1 MTSNSLF
8 TKSLPFAAMAAAAG
22 MLVGCSTVKSIS
34 PFSSNVP
41 YAQDVQPT
49 IPKPAVSEIP
59 AFKPKP
65 PAPPPP
71 KPEPPPAEA
80 PPPAA
85 TAPATA
91 PAAPPATPAPA
102 PAASAPPAPPE
113 AAPPPEPT
121 STPLPPSPPTQSS
134 VAPASA
140 PKIAE
145 APAPAPAAAVP
156 AKTPESSDDSEVAG
170 EAGKRAAPVIPEADR
185 QFKDDG
191 TYPNLAQ
198 VPARP
203 VNAPTFA
210 EAKTL
215 EKALIADR
223 EKAKDTSPASPNAPS
238 VDSTPVPVS
247 KLAMAAPPAATPAE
261 PAAAAVRTEDRAPCL
276 SGKPIDG
283 DPTATLH
290 FETGS
295 AALTSANL
303 AVLADAMPAIRA
315 AKGTIR
321 IFGHGD
327 TETDAATGAGR
338 FDLAAARAGAVAQ
351 AVAGYGIPVPRIA
364 VGVAC
369 NDAAFAGASVQLYA
383 ES

>member
-1 MTSNSLF
+1 
-8 TKSLPFAAMAAAAG
+8 
-22 MLVGCSTVKSIS
+22 
-34 PFSSNVP
+34 
-41 YAQDVQPT
+41 
-49 IPKPAVSEIP
+49 
-59 AFKPKP
+59 
-65 PAPPPP
+65 
-71 KPEPPPAEA
+71 
-80 PPPAA
+80 
-85 TAPATA
+85 
-91 PAAPPATPAPA
+91 
-102 PAASAPPAPPE
+102 
-113 AAPPPEPT
+113 
-121 STPLPPSPPTQSS
+121 
-134 VAPASA
+134 
-140 PKIAE
+140 
-145 APAPAPAAAVP
+145 
-156 AKTPESSDDSEVAG
+156 VAG
-170 EAGKRAAPVIPEADR
+170 ESGKRASPVIPDADR

-203 VNAPTFA
+203 VNVPTFA
-210 EAKTL
+210 EAKVL
-215 EKALIADR
+215 EKSLVADQQ
-223 EKAKDTSPASPNAPS
+223 KAKDASPASPDAPA

-247 KLAMAAPPAATPAE
+247 KLAMVVPVPATPA
-261 PAAAAVRTEDRAPCL
+261 PTAAARAEDQAPCL
-276 SGKPIDG
+276 SGKPVDG

-303 AVLADAMPAIRA
+303 AVLADAMPTIRA

-327 TETDAATGAGR
+327 TETNAATGAGR

-369 NDAAFAGASVQLYA
+369 SDAAFAGASVQLYA

>member
-1 MTSNSLF
+1 MTSNSFL
-8 TKSLPFAAMAAAAG
+8 TKFLPVAAMAVTAST
-22 MLVGCSTVKSIS
+22 LVGCSTVKSIS
-34 PFSSNVP
+34 PFGSGVP
-41 YAQDVQPT
+41 YSQDVQPT

-65 PAPPPP
+65 
-71 KPEPPPAEA
+71 KPEVSVSEA
-80 PPPAA
+80 P
-85 TAPATA
+85 TA
-91 PAAPPATPAPA
+91 APA
-102 PAASAPPAPPE
+102 PAAAPP
-113 AAPPPEPT
+113 
-121 STPLPPSPPTQSS
+121 
-134 VAPASA
+134 
-140 PKIAE
+140 
-145 APAPAPAAAVP
+145 APAPAPASTPAAPPP
-156 AKTPESSDDSEVAG
+156 APTTAPQPPPPAPASQSSVAPVGTPRVAEAEKPAAPLPEKVATPGKAAESSDDAEVAG
-170 EAGKRAAPVIPEADR
+170 ESGKHQGSIPDADR

-203 VNAPTFA
+203 VNMPTFS
-210 EAKTL
+210 EAKAL
-215 EKALIADR
+215 EKSLVADR
-223 EKAKDTSPASPNAPS
+223 DKAKVASPASPDAPA

-247 KLAMAAPPAATPAE
+247 KLVKPVPATPVVTVATE
-261 PAAAAVRTEDRAPCL
+261 RPEDRAPCL
-276 SGKPIDG
+276 SGAPADSQLA
-283 DPTATLH
+283 ATIH
-290 FETGS
+290 FEPGS
-295 AALTSANL
+295 AAMTSGTLALLTEAL
-303 AVLADAMPAIRA
+303 PTIRA

-327 TETDAATGAGR
+327 TTTDSAIGAGR

>member
-22 MLVGCSTVKSIS
+22 MLAGCSTVKSIS
-34 PFSSNVP
+34 PFGSNVP
-41 YAQDVQPT
+41 YAQDVQPVM
-49 IPKPAVSEIP
+49 PKPAVSEIP

-65 PAPPPP
+65 KPEVSVSEAPTPAAAPPAPSSPAPAPSTTPAPP
-71 KPEPPPAEA
+71 AA
-80 PPPAA
+80 VPPPAA
-85 TAPATA
+85 APAPPSPSPPPPPPA
-91 PAAPPATPAPA
+91 PQSSAAPPD
-102 PAASAPPAPPE
+102 
-113 AAPPPEPT
+113 
-121 STPLPPSPPTQSS
+121 
-134 VAPASA
+134 A

-145 APAPAPAAAVP
+145 TRTPAAAPPDKAKAP
-156 AKTPESSDDSEVAG
+156 AGSGESSDDSEVAG
-170 EAGKRAAPVIPEADR
+170 ESGKRAAPALPDADH

-203 VNAPTFA
+203 VNMPTFA
-210 EAKTL
+210 EAKVL
-215 EKALIADR
+215 EKSLVADQK
-223 EKAKDTSPASPNAPS
+223 KAKDASPASPDAPA

-247 KLAMAAPPAATPAE
+247 KLAMAGPAPAPPTPTAVDATARAE
-261 PAAAAVRTEDRAPCL
+261 DQAPCL
-276 SGKPIDG
+276 SGKPADG

-303 AVLADAMPAIRA
+303 AVLADVMPTIRA

-327 TETDAATGAGR
+327 TETNAATGTGR

-369 NDAAFAGASVQLYA
+369 SDAAFAGASVQLYA